1 MTNIVRKDAKCVSR
15 AEVDGTLYSLK
26 AEAEV
31 EKLDREMDHDYVP
44 MDVFIDPKTM
54 KEHFQEPPI
63 RARLKEI
70 HSAAA

>member
-1 MTNIVRKDAKCVSR
+1 MTNIVRKDAKCTSR
-15 AEVDGTLYSLK
+15 AQVDGTLYSLK
-26 AEAEV
+26 TEAEV

-44 MDVFIDPKTM
+44 MDVFIDPKTV
-54 KEHFQEPPI
+54 KEHFQDPPI